1 MRPVTRMELVDHIE
15 TVFTAGAASRSDLL
29 AAATASHARPEVIEV
44 LRRLPETAAYR
55 SVRDLWSELADV
67 PVSA

>member
-1 MRPVTRMELVDHIE
+1 
-15 TVFTAGAASRSDLL
+15 
-29 AAATASHARPEVIEV
+29 V

>member
-1 MRPVTRMELVDHIE
+1 
-15 TVFTAGAASRSDLL
+15 
-29 AAATASHARPEVIEV
+29 VISV
-44 LRRLPETAAYR
+44 LSQLPDIPYR